1 MKSYLW
7 CRYYRILMR
16 SLLHHHPVGRHF
28 VVSQIFEKLQITGL
42 LITLMVYLC
51 FQSFS
56 FNCRSF
62 GSCMKF
68 VGLLTVLVG
77 LPKFCSS
84 YTQFFLAV
92 LTCYPSSI
100 EPCGLLSLTSSFP
113 GNRSF
118 GWFWFWKLSKSLPVG
133 GAGIHK
139 GSNLGSIFFV
149 SYIIDTLLILSM
161 LMILIRTL
169 SVIGLLTCG
178 NS

>member
-1 MKSYLW
+1 MPYSIRLVILLEWFWKYQTCLYWYIFTQEFGSLNFLRIIDSVIKKDFLFLTTLKSYLW
-7 CRYYRILMR
+7 CRYHRILMR

-68 VGLLTVLVG
+68 VGLLTVLLG

-92 LTCYPSSI
+92 LSCYPSSI
-100 EPCGLLSLTSSFP
+100 
-113 GNRSF
+113 NRALWTF
-118 GWFWFWKLSKSLPVG
+118 KPYF
-133 GAGIHK
+133 
-139 GSNLGSIFFV
+139 
-149 SYIIDTLLILSM
+149 IISWQ
-161 LMILIRTL
+161 
-169 SVIGLLTCG
+169 
-178 NS
+178 